1 MKSSGIE
8 KKNYVVIICD
18 SLRRD
23 FLHAYGANFIPTP
36 NIDALACNGIVFD
49 NAVTASPVCGP
60 ARASIMTGLNE
71 AAHDTWTNVGLRP
84 ELTTL
89 PQRLEKQGYM
99 TALVGS
105 VDHDAGFNYLNK
117 LMERDPSVG
126 CLKKIRENHPD
137 ATSAITASPDDCNQ
151 YAFSEEEH
159 YDRWCGERAK
169 DFINTYAGNHK
180 VPSDGQLNRDLP
192 RDENAPFFLYCS
204 FWSPHEPHVPPKEMK
219 GRMKFEELPPIWLRD
234 KEVDLPAVELN
245 RRAFLN
251 PHCAL
256 ENPESMLEVRM
267 RDRLAYCEEVCELD
281 DLIGEIVEALK
292 QNHVYDN
299 TIIIL
304 TADHGS
310 MENDYNID
318 TKGPFPYSQELFIPL
333 IVSNAG
339 ITGRSDCVCG
349 NLDIGATLL
358 KCCGDTKAFGV
369 SRSLIGMT
377 QGTEAERENM
387 MSEFCDSLKMIVD
400 KRYNFCYYPFT
411 HRTAL
416 YDRQNDPRFTT
427 VLHDSELEKHYLME
441 LVDWLLIAK
450 GVRIEAHDLVPQ
462 VREGIEHKHPTFLDD
477 FTIAYPLMNQ
487 KEADRIFAAGLPDD
501 YDEFC
506 RNRKI
511 TAQYGDYLSIRPN
524 TERE

>member
-1 MKSSGIE
+1 MKCNSIA

-23 FLHAYGANFIPTP
+23 FLHAYGSDFIPTP
-36 NIDALACNGIVFD
+36 NIDALARNGMVYD
-49 NAVTASPVCGP
+49 NAITASPVCGP

-71 AAHDTWTNVGLRP
+71 AAHDTWTNIGLRP

-126 CLKKIRENHPD
+126 CLKKIREKHPE
-137 ATSAITASPDDCNQ
+137 AKSAITASPEDCNT

-169 DFINTYAGNHK
+169 DFINAYAGEHR
-180 VPSDGQLNRDLP
+180 VPSDGRLNRTVPPDK
-192 RDENAPFFLYCS
+192 NAPFFLYCS
-204 FWSPHEPHVPPKEMK
+204 FWSPHEPHIPPKEMR
-219 GRMKFEELPPIWLRD
+219 GRVDINKLPEIWIRD
-234 KEVDLPAVELN
+234 KEVDLPAVEEN
-245 RRAFLN
+245 RRAYLN

-256 ENPESMLEVRM
+256 EDPRSMLEERM

-281 DLIGEIVEALK
+281 DLIGEIVDTLK
-292 QNHVYDN
+292 QNGVYEN
-299 TIIIL
+299 TVIIL

-318 TKGPFPYSQELFIPL
+318 TKGPYPYTQDLFIPL

-339 ITGRSDCVCG
+339 ITGRCDCICG

-358 KCCGDTKAFGV
+358 RCSGDMKAFGV
-369 SRSLIGMT
+369 SRSLIGMAV
-377 QGTEAERENM
+377 GTEPERDSM
-387 MSEFCDSLKMIVD
+387 MSEFCDSIKMIVD
-400 KRYNFCYYPFT
+400 KQYTFSYYPFT
-411 HRTAL
+411 GRTAL
-416 YDRQNDPRFTT
+416 YDRKNDPKFTT
-427 VLHDSELEKHYLME
+427 VLQDSELEKYYLME
-441 LVDWLLIAK
+441 LADWLILAK

-462 VREGIEHKHPTFLDD
+462 VREGIEHKHTAFLDD

-487 KEADRIFAAGLPDD
+487 KEADRIYEAGLPDD

-506 RNRKI
+506 RDHHI
-511 TAQYGDYLSIRPN
+511 SAQYGDYMSIRPR
-524 TERE
+524 TGKK